1 VLNPEAALLLVKA
14 GDGEVSV
21 GHRVGEEGGVEVKAD
36 VSGVGPVDPALEQA
50 DVILVAVDLAA
61 VFLRVDSMQRDLH
74 GAGNAGKRDVEV
86 AAELVCSAGS
96 AGIIAGSLNAAG
108 QSLGTFKAKQVVA
121 LPAVHGDGDGVDGGH
136 RLFCVDTV
144 RSVNLLRQLIPFAN
158 QRIVHKSIL
167 STGAQR
173 HTRHI
178 I

>member
-1 VLNPEAALLLVKA
+1 M
-14 GDGEVSV
+14 
-21 GHRVGEEGGVEVKAD
+21 GEEGGVEVKAD

-50 DVILVAVDLAA
+50 DVVLVAVDLAA

-96 AGIIAGSLNAAG
+96 ARIIAGSLNAAG

-121 LPAVHGDGDGVDGGH
+121 LPAVHGDGDGVDGSH
-136 RLFCVDTV
+136 CFFRVNAV
-144 RSVNLLRQLIPFAN
+144 RGIDLLRQLIAFGN